1 MVSLDYTLLI
11 QILNFLALIF
21 ILNVLLYKP
30 ILKVLDS
37 RREKIAKAD
46 EEVKGL
52 NESIEKKLA
61 EYEDQIRAAKL
72 EAMNKRTE
80 IVQQGTAAAQ
90 EIIDAAK
97 NDIAGM
103 MENFQDK
110 LAGEIEDARKV
121 LNSQTKQIS
130 QEIAE
135 KVLGRSIQ

>member
-1 MVSLDYTLLI
+1 M
-11 QILNFLALIF
+11 FL
-21 ILNVLLYKP
+21 
-30 ILKVLDS
+30 
-37 RREKIAKAD
+37 
-46 EEVKGL
+46 
-52 NESIEKKLA
+52 
-61 EYEDQIRAAKL
+61 KL